1 MSTPHPPAAGR
12 PERLAPDIRRILA
25 PNPSPMTFT
34 GTNTYLVGTGAV
46 TVIDPGPDDGGHRAA
61 ILSALDPD
69 ERIVRILVT
78 HPHLDHSAGART
90 LAAACGAP
98 VCAFG
103 PPEAGRSATM
113 TRLAG
118 SGLHGGGEGVDRAFV
133 PDVRLPDGT
142 SLEAGG
148 ARLTALW
155 TPGHMASHLSFALG
169 DTVFTGD
176 VVMGWATTLISPPD
190 GDLLQF
196 LDSCR
201 RLAGLG
207 ARRFLPAHGDPVDAP
222 RQRCEALIAHR
233 EARHGQIRQAL
244 ASGPASPAAI
254 AAALYPET
262 AGRLRQAAE
271 RNVLAHLIALCE
283 AGEATADALSI
294 SASFRLSGP
303 PMPA

>member
-1 MSTPHPPAAGR
+1 MSAPHPPAAGR
-12 PERLAPDIRRILA
+12 PERLAPDIRRVLA

-34 GTNTYLVGTGAV
+34 GTNTYLVGAGDVA
-46 TVIDPGPDDGGHRAA
+46 VIDPGPDDPAHRAA
-61 ILSALDPD
+61 ILSALDPG
-69 ERIVRILVT
+69 ERIAHVLVT
-78 HPHLDHSAGART
+78 HPHLDHSAGAGA

-98 VCAFG
+98 VGAFG

-113 TRLAG
+113 ARLAR
-118 SGLHGGGEGVDRAFV
+118 SGLEGGGEGVDRGFV
-133 PDVRLPDGT
+133 PDVVLRDGDRLET
-142 SLEAGG
+142 GG

-169 DTVFTGD
+169 DIVFTGD
-176 VVMGWATTLISPPD
+176 IVMGWATTLISPPD

-201 RLAGLG
+201 RLADLG

-222 RQRCEALIAHR
+222 RQRCAALIAHR
-233 EARHGQIRQAL
+233 ETRHGQIRAAL
-244 ASGPASPAAI
+244 ASGPATPAAI

-262 AGRLRQAAE
+262 AGRLRRAAE

-283 AGEATADALSI
+283 AGEATAGALSI
-294 SASFRLSGP
+294 SAPFRLSGP